1 MNQAIVDKVIKLLA
15 LAKDQNAAPGE
26 VENAK
31 VMAAKLMAKHQIN
44 VMDELKA
51 STSRNLFIRLKVE
64 TGNPVYIQ
72 SDTMLLHACCI
83 FSQVTLITNGNRVP
97 AYTFV
102 GRECDIES
110 MLYMYDI
117 LTQQRDSACP
127 PGRKAQREAW
137 LNGFAVGVRQQ
148 LEALTARAQAA
159 VVERGLVPLTLDK
172 QALAWYNENVNKTTK
187 GRAKRFDIDGRGV
200 EAGRNAHLN
209 KGVTSTGNE
218 TLRLS

>member
-72 SDTMLLHACCI
+72 SDT
-83 FSQVTLITNGNRVP
+83 
-97 AYTFV
+97 
-102 GRECDIES
+102 
-110 MLYMYDI
+110 
-117 LTQQRDSACP
+117 
-127 PGRKAQREAW
+127 
-137 LNGFAVGVRQQ
+137 
-148 LEALTARAQAA
+148 
-159 VVERGLVPLTLDK
+159 
-172 QALAWYNENVNKTTK
+172 
-187 GRAKRFDIDGRGV
+187 
-200 EAGRNAHLN
+200 
-209 KGVTSTGNE
+209 
-218 TLRLS
+218 